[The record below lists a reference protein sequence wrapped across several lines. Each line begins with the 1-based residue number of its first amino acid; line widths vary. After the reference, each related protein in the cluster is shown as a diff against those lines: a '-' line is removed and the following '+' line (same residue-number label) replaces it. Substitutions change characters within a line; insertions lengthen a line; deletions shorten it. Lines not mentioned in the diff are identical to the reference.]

1 MPSIHEPFGIACLD
15 AIDANL
21 PVILSENV
29 GAKELFNGCTL
40 IHNSCSKE
48 DITKNIITL
57 LKDRQ
62 LREMLAD
69 SAKQK
74 LDKIDNW
81 STIAK
86 KTMAIYTSV

>member
-29 GAKELFNGCTL
+29 GAKELFHDCTL
-40 IHNSCSKE
+40 IHRPCSKQ
-48 DITKNIITL
+48 DIAKNTIRL
-57 LKDRQ
+57 LEDRQ
-62 LREMLAD
+62 LKESLAK

-81 STIAK
+81 NTIAK
-86 KTMAIYTSV
+86 KTAAIYTSV